1 MRVCVCL
8 CVCVCVCVCVCAC
21 VCMCVCV
28 LHISTKPL
36 KHILNYGVARVDVQR
51 ERQRERTRASA
62 CESHFRIPLI
72 DVAFITS

>member
-1 MRVCVCL
+1 V
-8 CVCVCVCVCVCAC
+8 CVCVCVCVHVCAC

-28 LHISTKPL
+28 PHVSPKPL
-36 KHILNYGVARVDVQR
+36 KPILNDRVARVDVQR
-51 ERQRERTRASA
+51 ERQTERTRASA